1 MSATAPA
8 RCPQQPVGA
17 TCGAPLDD
25 PGPVGDNGGMPTS
38 APPTSQRSR
47 PLPANVSRRG
57 PHAVPAQVRAP
68 GSWLKW
74 TIAGVGI
81 GAGAGS
87 VLLTATAA
95 LAAYFAR
102 RVVTPAKEREQDLPI
117 LAVIRDGMALEV
129 VLPATAET
137 TVPGTYSLFFDGGA
151 GHAVIGGI
159 RSYVPREGTV
169 TREVLRVSGSELGQA
184 ARGWWSSAVFAG
196 PEDVGLTA
204 EDVTLELPVGPAPAW
219 LFRSG
224 AGQSTWAIMVHGRG
238 ASRNEGLRTVRTA
251 HDLGL
256 NCLLMS
262 YRNDGEAPAAGDG
275 RYGLG
280 ATEWPDVEAAIE
292 YALSEGA
299 RDVVLFGYSMGGAI
313 ALQAADLSKHRNVI
327 LALVLDA
334 PVISWVDVLAHQ
346 AELNRIPAAVGQY
359 GQLMLSHPMG
369 RRLTGLAA
377 PVDLKSMDWV
387 ARAVELR
394 TPTLIIHSVDDDFVP
409 YGPSAELALRNP
421 EMVTLEPFSLAL
433 HTKEWNVDPQ
443 RWEAVV
449 TDWLQP
455 RLGRHELPRVSAPE
469 D

>member
-1 MSATAPA
+1 
-8 RCPQQPVGA
+8 
-17 TCGAPLDD
+17 
-25 PGPVGDNGGMPTS
+25 MPTS
-38 APPTSQRSR
+38 VQPTSQPNRS
-47 PLPANVSRRG
+47 LATDLARRG
-57 PHAVPAQVRAP
+57 QSALPVQVPAPSA
-68 GSWLKW
+68 WLKW

-102 RVVTPAKEREQDLPI
+102 RVVTPAKEREQDLAI
-117 LAVIRDGMALEV
+117 LAVIRDGMDLEV

-169 TREVLRVSGSELGQA
+169 TREVLRVSGAELGHA
-184 ARGWWSSAVFAG
+184 SRGWWSSAVFAG
-196 PEDVGLTA
+196 PGDVGLAA
-204 EDVTLELPVGPAPAW
+204 EDVILELPVGPAPAW

-224 AGQSTWAIMVHGRG
+224 AGHSTWAIMVHGRG
-238 ASRNEGLRTVRTA
+238 ATRNEGLRAVRTA

-256 NCLLMS
+256 NSLVMS

-292 YALSEGA
+292 YALSQGA
-299 RDVVLFGYSMGGAI
+299 KDVVLFGYSMGGAI
-313 ALQAADLSKHRNVI
+313 ALQTADLSKHRNVI

-346 AELNRIPAAVGQY
+346 AELNKIPAAVGQY
-359 GQLMLSHPMG
+359 GQLMLSHPLG

-421 EMVTLEPFSLAL
+421 EMVTLETFSRAL

-449 TDWLQP
+449 ADWLQP
-455 RLGRHELPRVSAPE
+455 RLGRHELPRTAGPGA
-469 D
+469 